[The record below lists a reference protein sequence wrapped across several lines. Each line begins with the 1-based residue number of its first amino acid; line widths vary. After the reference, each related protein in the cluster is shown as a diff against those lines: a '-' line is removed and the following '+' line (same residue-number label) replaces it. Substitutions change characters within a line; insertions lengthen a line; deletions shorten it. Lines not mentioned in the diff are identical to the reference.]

1 MNLRNRMIRRDV
13 KMIDHNTAP
22 AVINL
27 QTLKWQNS
35 TTEEIWQ
42 GIPRVKI
49 IFLFPIETPLSW
61 SFGPKNRFYFSW

>member
-22 AVINL
+22 AVINP

-35 TTEEIWQ
+35 TTEKIWQ

-49 IFLFPIETPLSW
+49 LFLFPIETSLSW
-61 SFGPKNRFYFSW
+61 SFGPKNRFYFSS